1 MPISE
6 AARAGEMPDVSTP
19 SMNAGEP
26 AACVRLAR
34 AAIAEIIG
42 LLKTPTADNAE
53 KCLELLAEVEQ
64 MLRSA
69 GNILRDHSSQSG
81 SGFAPAAGAH
91 RELEQL
97 RREVRTLASCLS
109 ESDRLVSGWIRSA
122 GVKNGGYTAQGA
134 SAPLIL
140 LKKVDVTG

>member
-1 MPISE
+1 
-6 AARAGEMPDVSTP
+6 MPDVSTP
-19 SMNAGEP
+19 SMIAGDP
-26 AACVRLAR
+26 AACVRVAR
-34 AAIAEIIG
+34 AAIAEVIG
-42 LLKTPTADNAE
+42 LLKAPTADNAE
-53 KCLELLAEVEQ
+53 RCLELLAEVEQ

-69 GNILRDHSSQSG
+69 GDMLRANSSQPG
-81 SGFAPAAGAH
+81 CGFAPSAGAH

-97 RREVRTLASCLS
+97 RREVKTLASCLS

-140 LKKVDVTG
+140 VKKVDVTG